1 MYGYLMLNRRKAWLS
16 TVPSLPSIIVNDLGS
31 FAGTNNATSY
41 ATSASYQ
48 PTANALIL
56 AFVII
61 TDTASIGNPSLDGT
75 TNGFVGND
83 KTNWASIANVTY
95 NSLAA
100 PLARLYVFRYM
111 SASPT
116 STTGTFN
123 WSAGGT
129 GCIIRVVEFVN
140 VDTSGSEGSGAVVQV
155 VTDRQDATAN
165 PSVNLAALNSS
176 GNNAVIAC
184 IADDVNSAVDN
195 APDDTWLEFSSN
207 PELNFNTPAIGG
219 QWVYKIGTTDN
230 SVTTTATSR
239 DWAIAAIEIEAGF

>member
-1 MYGYLMLNRRKAWLS
+1 MFGYMILNRRKAWQDTTS
-16 TVPSLPSIIVNDLGS
+16 SPSIVVNDLGN
-31 FAGTNNATSY
+31 FGATTNATSY
-41 ATSASYQ
+41 ATSAAYQ

-61 TDTASIGNPSLDGT
+61 TDTASIADPALNGT
-75 TNGFVGND
+75 TNGFTGNG

-95 NSLAA
+95 NTLAA
-100 PLARLYVFRYM
+100 PIARLYVFRYM

-116 STTGTFN
+116 STTGQFF

-129 GCIIRVVEFVN
+129 GAIIRVVEFVN
-140 VDTSGSEGSGAVVQV
+140 VDTTGSEGSGAVVQV
-155 VTDRQDATAN
+155 VTNRQDTTAD

-184 IADDVNSAVDN
+184 IADSVNSTTDN
-195 APDDTWLEFSSN
+195 APETDWLEFGTN
-207 PELNFNTPAIGG
+207 PELAFNTPATGG
-219 QWVYKIGTTDN
+219 QWVYRIGTTDN

-239 DWAIAAIEIEAGF
+239 NWAIAAIEIKAGF